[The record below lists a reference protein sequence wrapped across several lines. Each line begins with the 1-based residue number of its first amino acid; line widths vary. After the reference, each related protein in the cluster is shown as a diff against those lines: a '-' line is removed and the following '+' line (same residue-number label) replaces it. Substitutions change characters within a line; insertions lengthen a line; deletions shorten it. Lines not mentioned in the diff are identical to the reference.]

1 MNTVLEIVP
10 TMKKISGNGN
20 CISEQGNINT
30 TEIKWLF
37 KISWEHLATSEWQ
50 LSFQTF
56 ERKSNEL
63 VLLLDFYDII
73 AHWQKFLIFIMVR

>member
-30 TEIKWLF
+30 TEIK
-37 KISWEHLATSEWQ
+37 
-50 LSFQTF
+50 
-56 ERKSNEL
+56 
-63 VLLLDFYDII
+63 
-73 AHWQKFLIFIMVR
+73 